1 MSYYCWLGMQSKSNA
16 ALESEQMVVGDQVN
30 IDTFFG
36 SSEACKR
43 RSAAVITSLLNPE
56 RLFVAL
62 SHRLGDVEAGCNCR
76 LLVAPEI
83 IAYLTRS
90 QSLQDLGASS

>member
-1 MSYYCWLGMQSKSNA
+1 MHGSCKV
-16 ALESEQMVVGDQVN
+16 ALQSEQMVVRDQVN

-43 RSAAVITSLLNPE
+43 RSAAIITSLLNPE

-62 SHRLGDVEAGCNCR
+62 SHRLGDVEAVEAGCNFG

-83 IAYLTRS
+83 IA
-90 QSLQDLGASS
+90 